1 MSQSVTGP
9 VSATSVPGT
18 AAPLSR
24 PLRSRRSNLA
34 VPGSSVKMMDK
45 AKGLPAD
52 QVFLDLEDAVA
63 PIAKEG
69 ARANIVAALTEG
81 GWGDKVRTVRVN
93 DWTTRWTHADVTA
106 IVEGAG
112 ADLDCIMLPKVQA
125 AEQVVALD
133 LLLTQLET
141 SLGLEVGRI
150 GIEAQIENA
159 LGLTNVN
166 AIAAASPRVETV
178 IFGPADFMASI
189 NMKSLV
195 VGEQPQGY
203 DVGDA
208 YHYILMQILMAA
220 RAYDKQAIDGPYLQI
235 RDVDGFRRVAGRSAA
250 LGFDGKWVLHPG
262 QIDAANEVYSPRQE
276 DYDHAENI
284 LDAYAHFTSEAGGAR
299 GAVMLGDEMID
310 EASRKMALVISAK
323 GRAAGMQRGE
333 RWTPPED

>member
-1 MSQSVTGP
+1 M
-9 VSATSVPGT
+9 AE
-18 AAPLSR
+18 
-24 PLRSRRSNLA
+24 LRSRRSNLA
-34 VPGSSVKMMDK
+34 VPGSNPRFLEK

-93 DWTTRWTHADVTA
+93 DWTTRWTYGDV
-106 IVEGAG
+106 IEVVGGAG
-112 ADLDCIMLPKVQA
+112 ADLDCIMLPKVQT

-141 SLGLEVGRI
+141 THGFAPGAI

-166 AIAAASPRVETV
+166 AIAAASPRVQTI

-195 VGEQPQGY
+195 VGEQPPGY

-220 RAYDKQAIDGPYLQI
+220 RAHDKLAIDGPYLQI
-235 RDVDGFRRVAGRSAA
+235 RDVEGFRRVAGRSAA

-262 QIDAANEVYSPRQE
+262 QLDAANEVFSPRQE
-276 DYDHAENI
+276 DYEHAEDI
-284 LDAYAHFTSEAGGAR
+284 LDAYEHYTSEAGGGR

-323 GRAAGMQRGE
+323 GRAAGMTRST
-333 RWTPPED
+333 RWTPPQD